1 MKSGNHNVVK
11 QDKKGLA
18 LGQIFKLFRVHQYIK
33 NLFIFMPLL
42 FSFSFSDVSNNINTF
57 IAFALFSL
65 LASSIYIFNDLMDIE
80 EDKAHPIKK
89 NRPLASGKVTKQTAQ
104 LLIILISFFVLSTA
118 LFINLNLFA
127 VLFVYFIL
135 NIAYSLKLKHISILD
150 IFIIATGFVLRL
162 FAGSAVT
169 GIELS
174 MWIIIMTFL
183 LAIFL
188 ALAKRRDDVLLSLA
202 GQETRKNIDGYN
214 LEFINASIVL
224 MAGVVIVSYVQYTIS
239 PEVIA
244 RLGTE
249 YLYLTSF
256 FVILGVLRYMQITF
270 VEQNSGSPTKV
281 VIRDTFLKLTIMFW
295 LLSFIG
301 IAKFI

>member
-1 MKSGNHNVVK
+1 
-11 QDKKGLA
+11 
-18 LGQIFKLFRVHQYIK
+18 
-33 NLFIFMPLL
+33 MPLL
-42 FSFSFSDVSNNINTF
+42 FSFSFSNTQNNVDTLSAF
-57 IAFALFSL
+57 ILFSI
-65 LASSIYIFNDLMDIE
+65 LASSIYIFNDLMDIN
-80 EDKAHPIKK
+80 EDKEHPTKK
-89 NRPLASGKVTKQTAQ
+89 NRPLASGKVSIKKGKFLIALLSFASLSLSFLLSIELFVV
-104 LLIILISFFVLSTA
+104 LLI
-118 LFINLNLFA
+118 
-127 VLFVYFIL
+127 YFIL
-135 NIAYSLKLKHISILD
+135 NILYSIKLKHIAILD

-188 ALAKRRDDVLLSLA
+188 ALAKRRDDVLLSLG

-214 LEFINASIVL
+214 LEFVNASMVL
-224 MAGVVIVSYVQYTIS
+224 MAGVVIVSYIQYTIS
-239 PEVIA
+239 PEVIQ
-244 RLGTE
+244 RLDTH
-249 YLYLTSF
+249 YLFLTSF

-281 VIRDTFLKLTIMFW
+281 VIRDKFLKLTIIFW

-301 IAKFI
+301 ITKLI

>member
-1 MKSGNHNVVK
+1 
-11 QDKKGLA
+11 
-18 LGQIFKLFRVHQYIK
+18 
-33 NLFIFMPLL
+33 MPLL
-42 FSFSFSDVSNNINTF
+42 FSFSFSDTSDNINTL
-57 IAFALFSL
+57 IAFILFSI
-65 LASSIYIFNDLMDIE
+65 LASSIYIFNDLMDIK
-80 EDKAHPIKK
+80 EDKQHPTKK
-89 NRPLASGKVTKQTAQ
+89 NRPLASGTVSKQGAQ
-104 LLIILISFFVLSTA
+104 LLIIGLSFFSLTFA
-118 LFINLNLFA
+118 LFLSIELFI
-127 VLFVYFIL
+127 VLFIYFIL
-135 NIAYSLKLKHISILD
+135 NILYSLKLKHISILD

-214 LEFINASIVL
+214 SEFVNAAMVL

-244 RLGTE
+244 RLGSH

-270 VEQNSGSPTKV
+270 VEQNSGSPTKI
-281 VIRDTFLKLTIMFW
+281 VIKDMFLKLTIIFW
-295 LLSFIG
+295 LLSFVV
-301 IAKFI
+301 IAKLI